1 MRYPYVLYGPPHGKS
16 GELSNALRIK
26 TIVSTIAER
35 EPVVTDR
42 PPLSAH
48 PPPAAGRAGTMEAR
62 DDSSIIRASL
72 RTPECFA
79 ELFDRHAATLHRYV
93 VRRLGPEHAEDVVAE
108 AFTRAFETRHRY
120 EFGRAEAL
128 PWLYGITT
136 NIIGVHRRAEVRGLR
151 ALARTGEDPVTA
163 AFDDRV
169 AAKVSASA
177 TRRRLA
183 AALARL
189 GRGERDVLLLIAWG
203 DLTYEEA
210 ARALGIPV
218 GTVRSRLNRG
228 RRKVRAALGDT
239 NPLEEE

>member
-177 TRRRLA
+177 TRRRARRA
-183 AALARL
+183 AADRL
-189 GRGERDVLLLIAWG
+189 GRPDVRG
-203 DLTYEEA
+203 DGQGA
-210 ARALGIPV
+210 GRARRHRPLAPV
-218 GTVRSRLNRG
+218 ARPPQGHSRPG
-228 RRKVRAALGDT
+228 RRQPRRDERRRPWMTCA
-239 NPLEEE
+239 